1 MYFVISSVFCFFT
14 IKSYHYHDKL
24 DKFIQGINNKDPRAW
39 KELYRFY
46 YGALCNYS
54 SSIINETSVAED
66 IVQECLIMIWKSDL
80 NFQNIK
86 ILSSYLYK
94 SVYNN
99 TLKYIRD
106 KKVEDKRKSEWSSTL
121 SETEDDIFYMAAEED
136 VIRKLRAAIALLPDQ
151 RKTILQLS
159 LEGYSVQ
166 EIALQL
172 EISINTVKTQ
182 KKRAYSFLKE
192 NLKQYFSLLLLL
204 GILK

>member
-1 MYFVISSVFCFFT
+1 MI
-14 IKSYHYHDKL
+14 KL

-204 GILK
+204 GILNNPGQ

>member
-1 MYFVISSVFCFFT
+1 MLFQLFFAFLQLKATT
-14 IKSYHYHDKL
+14 ILIKL

-80 NFQNIK
+80 YFQDIK

-106 KKVEDKRKSEWSSTL
+106 KKVEDKRKSEWSSTQ
-121 SETEDDIFYMAAEED
+121 SEAEDDIFYMAAEED

-159 LEGYSVQ
+159 LEGFSVQ

-172 EISINTVKTQ
+172 GISINTVKTQ

-204 GILK
+204 EILK

>member
-1 MYFVISSVFCFFT
+1 MI
-14 IKSYHYHDKL
+14 KL

-106 KKVEDKRKSEWSSTL
+106 KKVEDNRKSEWSSTL
-121 SETEDDIFYMAAEED
+121 SETVDDIFYMAAED
-136 VIRKLRAAIALLPDQ
+136 VWEKSCCYRPW
-151 RKTILQLS
+151 
-159 LEGYSVQ
+159 GV
-166 EIALQL
+166 
-172 EISINTVKTQ
+172 
-182 KKRAYSFLKE
+182 
-192 NLKQYFSLLLLL
+192 
-204 GILK
+204 

>member
-1 MYFVISSVFCFFT
+1 MI
-14 IKSYHYHDKL
+14 KL

-106 KKVEDKRKSEWSSTL
+106 KKVEDKRKSEWSLTL

>member
-1 MYFVISSVFCFFT
+1 MSFHLFFAFLQSKATT
-14 IKSYHYHDKL
+14 IMIKL

>member
-1 MYFVISSVFCFFT
+1 MI
-14 IKSYHYHDKL
+14 KL

-80 NFQNIK
+80 NFQN
-86 ILSSYLYK
+86 
-94 SVYNN
+94 
-99 TLKYIRD
+99 
-106 KKVEDKRKSEWSSTL
+106 KRKSEWSSTL

>member
-1 MYFVISSVFCFFT
+1 MI
-14 IKSYHYHDKL
+14 KL

-94 SVYNN
+94 SVYN
-99 TLKYIRD
+99 
-106 KKVEDKRKSEWSSTL
+106 KVEDKRKSEWSSTL

>member
-1 MYFVISSVFCFFT
+1 MFSTADS
-14 IKSYHYHDKL
+14 H
-24 DKFIQGINNKDPRAW
+24 
-39 KELYRFY
+39 
-46 YGALCNYS
+46 
-54 SSIINETSVAED
+54 
-66 IVQECLIMIWKSDL
+66 
-80 NFQNIK
+80 
-86 ILSSYLYK
+86 
-94 SVYNN
+94 N

-159 LEGYSVQ
+159 LEGFSVQ

-172 EISINTVKTQ
+172 GISINTVKTQ

-204 GILK
+204 EILK

>member
-1 MYFVISSVFCFFT
+1 MI
-14 IKSYHYHDKL
+14 KL

-80 NFQNIK
+80 YFQDIK

-106 KKVEDKRKSEWSSTL
+106 KKVEDKRKSEWSSTQ
-121 SETEDDIFYMAAEED
+121 SEAEDDIFYMAAEED

-204 GILK
+204 EILK

>member
-1 MYFVISSVFCFFT
+1 MSFHLFFAFLQSKATT
-14 IKSYHYHDKL
+14 IMIKL

-136 VIRKLRAAIALLPDQ
+136 VIRKLRAAIAILPDQ

>member
-1 MYFVISSVFCFFT
+1 MSFHLFFAFLQSKATT
-14 IKSYHYHDKL
+14 IMIKL

-172 EISINTVKTQ
+172 EISINTGKTQ

>member
-1 MYFVISSVFCFFT
+1 MSFHLFIAFLQSKATT
-14 IKSYHYHDKL
+14 IMIKL

-136 VIRKLRAAIALLPDQ
+136 VIRKLRAALALLPDQ

>member
-1 MYFVISSVFCFFT
+1 MI
-14 IKSYHYHDKL
+14 KL

-136 VIRKLRAAIALLPDQ
+136 VIRKLRAAIALLPCSRNCLTTRNKYQ
-151 RKTILQLS
+151 HGQNPEKKSILVFKRKPETIFQPAIVT
-159 LEGYSVQ
+159 GN
-166 EIALQL
+166 L
-172 EISINTVKTQ
+172 EIIQGSK
-182 KKRAYSFLKE
+182 
-192 NLKQYFSLLLLL
+192 
-204 GILK
+204 

>member
-1 MYFVISSVFCFFT
+1 
-14 IKSYHYHDKL
+14 
-24 DKFIQGINNKDPRAW
+24 
-39 KELYRFY
+39 
-46 YGALCNYS
+46 
-54 SSIINETSVAED
+54 
-66 IVQECLIMIWKSDL
+66 
-80 NFQNIK
+80 
-86 ILSSYLYK
+86 
-94 SVYNN
+94 
-99 TLKYIRD
+99 
-106 KKVEDKRKSEWSSTL
+106 
-121 SETEDDIFYMAAEED
+121 MAAEED

-204 GILK
+204 EILK

>member
-1 MYFVISSVFCFFT
+1 MI
-14 IKSYHYHDKL
+14 KL

-121 SETEDDIFYMAAEED
+121 SETEDDIFYMAAEG
-136 VIRKLRAAIALLPDQ
+136 VW
-151 RKTILQLS
+151 
-159 LEGYSVQ
+159 
-166 EIALQL
+166 
-172 EISINTVKTQ
+172 
-182 KKRAYSFLKE
+182 
-192 NLKQYFSLLLLL
+192 
-204 GILK
+204 